1 MALPGEV
8 TNPQA
13 LDAREVSF
21 ASNGDL
27 LEGYLAR
34 PRAAGNYA
42 GLIVVHEIFG
52 VNEHIRDVTRRFA
65 NAGFIAL
72 APNLFSRAGKVDLS
86 EMETARAIAF
96 SVTDAQVVRDL
107 EAAAAFLRTQPGATG
122 KVGCI
127 GFCFGGREALLF
139 ACNSDKLDAAIDC
152 WGGFLTSATPS
163 EKTTAA
169 RPKPV
174 MEMGERLSCPLLAVF
189 GAEDQNPSPA
199 DAAELRAR
207 LEKAGKNF
215 TVKVFENAGHAFFA
229 DYRPQYREAAA
240 FELWR
245 DAIAFLREHLSA
257 RT

>member
-8 TNPQA
+8 SKPEA
-13 LDAREVSF
+13 LEAREVSF
-21 ASNGDL
+21 VSDGDS

-34 PRAAGNYA
+34 PRPPGSYA

-52 VNEHIRDVTRRFA
+52 VNDHIRDVTRRFA
-65 NAGFIAL
+65 HAGFIAL

-86 EMETARAIAF
+86 QMDKARAVAF

-107 EAAAAFLRTQPGATG
+107 EAAAAFLRAQPGASG
-122 KVGCI
+122 KAGCI
-127 GFCFGGREALLF
+127 GFCFGGREALLL
-139 ACNSDKLDAAIDC
+139 ACNSDKLDAAVDC
-152 WGGFLTSATPS
+152 WGGFLASATPT
-163 EKTTAA
+163 EKTTAG
-169 RPKPV
+169 RPTPV
-174 MEMGERLSCPLLAVF
+174 MEMAGRLSCPLLAVF

-229 DYRPQYREAAA
+229 DYRPNYREAAA
-240 FELWR
+240 LEFWR
-245 DAIAFLREHLSA
+245 DAVAFLREHL
-257 RT
+257 R

>member
-8 TNPQA
+8 TKPEM
-13 LDAREVSF
+13 LDTRAVTFLSD
-21 ASNGDL
+21 NDQ

-34 PRAAGNYA
+34 PRAPGSYP

-65 NAGFIAL
+65 QAGFIAL
-72 APNLFSRAGKVDLS
+72 APNLFSRAGNVDLS
-86 EMETARAIAF
+86 EMDKARAIAF

-107 EAAAAFLRTQPGATG
+107 EAAAAFLRGQNGASG

-139 ACNSDKLDAAIDC
+139 ACNSNKLDAAVDC
-152 WGGFLTSATPS
+152 WGGFITSATPT

-169 RPKPV
+169 RPTPV
-174 MEMGERLSCPLLAVF
+174 IDMVGRLSCPLLAVF

-207 LEKAGKNF
+207 LEKAGKKF

-229 DYRPQYREAAA
+229 DYRPSYREAAA

-245 DAIAFLREHLSA
+245 DAVAFFREHLK
-257 RT
+257 